1 MFLAI
6 ALEPGGWISW
16 IIVGLIAGA
25 IAGRLVRGRGY
36 GCLVDIIVG
45 IIGAFIGGFVVGLF
59 VPVGVFGFLGTV
71 LVAIIGA
78 TLFLALLR
86 LIAGTHR

>member
-1 MFLAI
+1 MRLAI

-16 IIVGLIAGA
+16 ILVGLFAGA
-25 IAGRLVRGRGY
+25 IAGRLVSGRGY
-36 GCLVDIIVG
+36 GCLADIVVG

-59 VPVGVFGFLGTV
+59 IPAGVYGFLGTV

-86 LIAGTHR
+86 LIAGPRR